1 MSPLSSMKRPT
12 HAHARRVYA
21 DYRRRFPKA
30 GKAQLELARENIFE
44 FGHPDPLF
52 GTEIPSPWTGILK
65 LLRDE
70 PDDGIEYHWFEKEP
84 RVSTRREQLRR
95 KLPWFLGRWNT
106 TFHLLP
112 PVFVT
117 AIPRR
122 YRYKASARKMSRI
135 CGLTP

>member
-12 HAHARRVYA
+12 RAHARRVYA

-52 GTEIPSPWTGILK
+52 GT
-65 LLRDE
+65 
-70 PDDGIEYHWFEKEP
+70 
-84 RVSTRREQLRR
+84 
-95 KLPWFLGRWNT
+95 
-106 TFHLLP
+106 
-112 PVFVT
+112 